1 MSRRPRASTWSC
13 KSVPRSESVQVT
25 ADAPLLKTETAEQST
40 TISGDRI
47 NALPLNFA
55 IGAGAVRNPLTFVQL
70 SPGASIG
77 GWNDIR
83 VNGAPGNTFRIIF
96 EGQDTTSALNPRVS
110 DESQPSV
117 EAIQEFTLQTSNFSA
132 EFGQVSGGLFN
143 FTSRSGTNQFHGSA
157 YE

>member
-1 MSRRPRASTWSC
+1 M
-13 KSVPRSESVQVT
+13 
-25 ADAPLLKTETAEQST
+25 
-40 TISGDRI
+40 
-47 NALPLNFA
+47 
-55 IGAGAVRNPLTFVQL
+55 RNPLSFVQL

-143 FTSRSGTNQFHGSA
+143 FTSRSGPNEFHGTSTNTSLMRSCTLDVLQFTQEGKHLRPQVRRHDFGGSFGGPVRIRNFSGKTA
-157 YE
+157 LLLC